1 MEGDKFTTIVAI
13 VDQEID
19 INMFLSK
26 VTTSSTGAACIFS
39 GIVRGVTTRGLHRQ
53 TSLVEYEAYAKM
65 AETKMLQIAQDIR
78 SRWNDIEG
86 IAIVQRVGTVF
97 PGTISVIIICTAP
110 HRDSGIFE
118 AAHYGIDRLKEVVPI
133 WKKEVGSE
141 GEEWI
146 EGNYLPQK
154 GDRDI

>member
-1 MEGDKFTTIVAI
+1 MDREKFPTLVTIV
-13 VDQEID
+13 DHEID
-19 INMFLSK
+19 MNMILGK
-26 VTTSSTGAACIFS
+26 VTTLRTGAACMFS

-53 TSLVEYEAYAKM
+53 TNHLEYEAYAQM

-133 WKKEVGSE
+133 WKKEVSNT

-146 EGNYLPQK
+146 EGDYLPQK
-154 GDRDI
+154 GD